1 MNFLLKTILE
11 GMGDVIDGDDVLHI
25 VRTQVDELLDEAI
38 TTIQIHSSL
47 PRPINIAGIDFDALA
62 EMIDRNST
70 IRWYSQILIITD

>member
-1 MNFLLKTILE
+1 
-11 GMGDVIDGDDVLHI
+11 MGDVIDGDDVLHI